1 MRQKKHQKIALS
13 RLELNDGQ
21 LSGLPKNPRFIR
33 DSKFEALVES
43 IRTSPEFLDARPLIV
58 YPMDNGQYI
67 TLCGNMRLRACRE
80 VGFLDVSCYVL
91 PKNTPIEKL
100 REYTIK
106 DNMSYGEIDWDS
118 IANDWDMEE
127 LKEWDFDLP
136 DWTGEESG
144 DFPDGDGGSDE
155 AEDNTYSRKI
165 EAPTYEPTGEE
176 PAIGDC
182 VDTESVERLL
192 AEIDNSNVSE
202 EQKTMLRVC
211 AYRHA
216 RINFENMAEYYA
228 HQGEEMQNLMESNA
242 LVVIDYD
249 KALQNGFVEMTK
261 RLLELAPDAQEADTQ
276 NERTDYDEE

>member
-21 LSGLPKNPRFIR
+21 LSGLPKNPRYIR
-33 DSKFEALVES
+33 DTKFEALVES

-58 YPMDNGQYI
+58 YPMENGNYI
-67 TLCGNMRLRACRE
+67 VLCGNMRLRACRE
-80 VGFLDVSCYVL
+80 LNLPDVPCYVL
-91 PKNTPIEKL
+91 PKNTPTEKL

-106 DNMSYGEIDWDS
+106 DNMSYGDIDWDS
-118 IANDWDMEE
+118 IANEWDMEE

-136 DWTGEESG
+136 EWTDKETG
-144 DFPDGDGGSDE
+144 DYPDGNGSDE
-155 AEDNTYSRKI
+155 AADNNYSRKI

-176 PAIGDC
+176 PAIADC
-182 VDTESVERLL
+182 VDTEAVERLL
-192 AEIDNSNVSE
+192 AEIDRSEVSE

-228 HQGEEMQNLMESNA
+228 HQGEEMQSLMENNA

-261 RLLELAPDAQEADTQ
+261 RLLELAPDAQAADAQ
-276 NERTDYDEE
+276 NERTDYNEE

>member
-21 LSGLPKNPRFIR
+21 LSGLPKNPRYIR
-33 DSKFEALVES
+33 DTKFEALVES

-58 YPMDNGQYI
+58 YPMENGNYI
-67 TLCGNMRLRACRE
+67 VLCGNMRLRACRE
-80 VGFLDVSCYVL
+80 LNLSDVPCYVL
-91 PKNTPIEKL
+91 PKNTPTEKL

-106 DNMSYGEIDWDS
+106 DNMSYGDIDWDS
-118 IANDWDMEE
+118 IANEWDMEE

-136 DWTGEESG
+136 DWTAEETG
-144 DFPDGDGGSDE
+144 DFPDGNTGDE
-155 AEDNTYSRKI
+155 ATDNNYSRKI

-176 PAIGDC
+176 PAIVDC
-182 VDTESVERLL
+182 VDTEAVERLL
-192 AEIDNSNVSE
+192 AEIDRSEVSE
-202 EQKTMLRVC
+202 EQKTMLRIC

-228 HQGEEMQNLMESNA
+228 HQGEEMQSLMESNA

-261 RLLELAPDAQEADTQ
+261 RLLELAPDAQAADTQ
-276 NERTDYDEE
+276 NTPTDYDEE

>member
-21 LSGLPKNPRFIR
+21 LSGLPKNPRYIR
-33 DSKFEALVES
+33 DTKFEALVES

-58 YPMDNGQYI
+58 YPMENGNYI
-67 TLCGNMRLRACRE
+67 VLCGNMRLRACRE
-80 VGFLDVSCYVL
+80 LNLSDVPCYVL
-91 PKNTPIEKL
+91 LKNTPTEKL

-106 DNMSYGEIDWDS
+106 DNMSYGDIDWDS
-118 IANDWDMEE
+118 IANEWDMEE

-136 DWTGEESG
+136 DWTAEETD
-144 DFPDGDGGSDE
+144 DFPDGSKSDE
-155 AEDNTYSRKI
+155 AADNNYSRKI

-176 PAIGDC
+176 PAIVDC
-182 VDTESVERLL
+182 VDTETVERLL
-192 AEIDNSNVSE
+192 AEIDRSKVSE
-202 EQKTMLRVC
+202 EQKTMLRIC

-228 HQGEEMQNLMESNA
+228 HQGEEMQSLMESNA

-261 RLLELAPDAQEADTQ
+261 RLLELAPDAQAADEHETPT
-276 NERTDYDEE
+276 EYDEE

>member
-21 LSGLPKNPRFIR
+21 LSGLPKNPRYIR
-33 DSKFEALVES
+33 DTKFEALVES

-58 YPMDNGQYI
+58 YPMENGNYI
-67 TLCGNMRLRACRE
+67 VLCGNMRLRACRE
-80 VGFLDVSCYVL
+80 LNLSDVPCYVL
-91 PKNTPIEKL
+91 PKNTTTEKL

-106 DNMSYGEIDWDS
+106 DNMSYGDIDWDS

-127 LKEWDFDLP
+127 LKEWDFELP
-136 DWTGEESG
+136 DWTAEETG
-144 DFPDGDGGSDE
+144 DFPDGNGSGE
-155 AEDNTYSRKI
+155 ATDSNYSRKI

-176 PAIGDC
+176 PAIADC
-182 VDTESVERLL
+182 VDTEAVKRLL
-192 AEIDNSNVSE
+192 AEIDRSEVSE
-202 EQKTMLRVC
+202 EQKTMLRIC

-228 HQGEEMQNLMESNA
+228 HQGEEMQSLMESNA

-261 RLLELAPDAQEADTQ
+261 RLLELAPDAQAADTQ
-276 NERTDYDEE
+276 NTPTDYDEE

>member
-21 LSGLPKNPRFIR
+21 LSGLPKNPRYIR
-33 DSKFEALVES
+33 DTKFEALVES

-58 YPMDNGQYI
+58 YPMENGNYI
-67 TLCGNMRLRACRE
+67 VLCGNMRLRACRE
-80 VGFLDVSCYVL
+80 LNLPDVPCYVL
-91 PKNTPIEKL
+91 PKNTPTEKL

-106 DNMSYGEIDWDS
+106 DNMSYGDIDWDS
-118 IANDWDMEE
+118 IANEWDMEE

-136 DWTGEESG
+136 EWTDEETG
-144 DFPDGDGGSDE
+144 DYPDGNGSDE
-155 AEDNTYSRKI
+155 AADNNYSRKI

-176 PAIGDC
+176 PAIADC
-182 VDTESVERLL
+182 VDTEAVERLL
-192 AEIDNSNVSE
+192 AEIDRSEVSE

-228 HQGEEMQNLMESNA
+228 HQGEEMQSLMENNA

-261 RLLELAPDAQEADTQ
+261 RLLELAPDAQAADAQ
-276 NERTDYDEE
+276 NERTDYNEE